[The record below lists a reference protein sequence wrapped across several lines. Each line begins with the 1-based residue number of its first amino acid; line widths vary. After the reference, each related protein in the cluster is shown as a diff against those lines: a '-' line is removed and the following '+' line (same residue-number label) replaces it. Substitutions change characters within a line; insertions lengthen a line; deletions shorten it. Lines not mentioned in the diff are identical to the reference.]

1 MRVFSK
7 LYKITND
14 LPVLK
19 PEDQIFY
26 CVKQLMNGSV
36 LERYRKHPNNAQI
49 VREMKIR
56 LESLHKLI
64 VGVELYVESFKE
76 RYSKSQDL
84 QKLSNQQAFLYQDI
98 GIFG

>member
-1 MRVFSK
+1 
-7 LYKITND
+7 
-14 LPVLK
+14 
-19 PEDQIFY
+19 
-26 CVKQLMNGSV
+26 MNGSV

-76 RYSKSQDL
+76 WYWKKIIFSKSYQISRL
-84 QKLSNQQAFLYQDI
+84 FLYQDI

>member
-49 VREMKIR
+49 VREMKVR

-76 RYSKSQDL
+76 WYFKISIKCSV
-84 QKLSNQQAFLYQDI
+84 FL
-98 GIFG
+98 